1 MSDHIGRQDANRG
14 RGLLK
19 FWMGFDTVQHIV
31 GFQQSGGVA
40 IQLPDKWTLAVIVDI
55 LHLPSHY
62 Y

>member
-40 IQLPDKWTLAVIVDI
+40 IQLPDK
-55 LHLPSHY
+55 
-62 Y
+62 